1 MKKKIRPEAKMQ
13 VLLKC
18 SFSFAKRIKRMGA
31 TLLPLFLAA
40 SVQAV
45 CVSGTGFGTKQGGR
59 DKALSAKSV
68 SILGDSYSTF
78 EGYLTPDTN
87 SIFYFAR
94 PDTAITDVASATQTW
109 WYMFIKENGYRL
121 CVNNSFSG
129 ATISFHGY
137 SHRDYSDR
145 SFVTRLTN
153 LGCPDIIFVFG
164 ATNDC
169 WAGSPI
175 GNFKYADWSRQDL
188 GTFRPAMACMLHR
201 LLERYV
207 NTEIYFILNDGLSK
221 EITSSCKE
229 ICAHYGVKCI
239 ALSGI
244 DKKSGHPT
252 IKGMRQI
259 TDQIERALK

>member
-1 MKKKIRPEAKMQ
+1 MQ
-13 VLLKC
+13 FFFCKENQTHGGNLV
-18 SFSFAKRIKRMGA
+18 
-31 TLLPLFLAA
+31 A
-40 SVQAV
+40 SVFGRLGAGGV
-45 CVSGTGFGTKQGGR
+45 CVRHRLRNEAGGR

-169 WAGSPI
+169 WAG
-175 GNFKYADWSRQDL
+175 
-188 GTFRPAMACMLHR
+188 
-201 LLERYV
+201 
-207 NTEIYFILNDGLSK
+207 
-221 EITSSCKE
+221 
-229 ICAHYGVKCI
+229 CAHRQFQVCRLVEAGPGYSFPPRHGLHAAPPAGTLREYGNI
-239 ALSGI
+239 F
-244 DKKSGHPT
+244 HP
-252 IKGMRQI
+252 
-259 TDQIERALK
+259 